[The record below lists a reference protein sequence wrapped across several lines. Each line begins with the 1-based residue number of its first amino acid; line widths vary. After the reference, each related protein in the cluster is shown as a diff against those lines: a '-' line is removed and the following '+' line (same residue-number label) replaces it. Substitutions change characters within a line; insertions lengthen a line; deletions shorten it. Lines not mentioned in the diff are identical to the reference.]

1 MIQRKQTLYL
11 LIAILL
17 LVFCLCNKIVSIS
30 TAAIGQDA
38 VLYNIALVDMNG
50 VYSFKYIPLFI
61 ILAVAIIVMLV
72 TIFSYK
78 KRKLQIKLCYTSI
91 ILLFAW
97 ILTASLYY
105 ADLSETGELHG
116 FSVTAVFPV
125 IAIIL
130 NVMASSAV
138 KADEMLV
145 RAADRIR

>member
-30 TAAIGQDA
+30 IAAIGQDA

-72 TIFSYK
+72 TIF
-78 KRKLQIKLCYTSI
+78 
-91 ILLFAW
+91 A
-97 ILTASLYY
+97 
-105 ADLSETGELHG
+105 
-116 FSVTAVFPV
+116 
-125 IAIIL
+125 
-130 NVMASSAV
+130 
-138 KADEMLV
+138 
-145 RAADRIR
+145 